1 MASNIDDL
9 VRQSRYI
16 IRGTIQKLN
25 AATMSAISDTTN
37 TVVARVDEVLQA
49 PKGLDDFT
57 GRDITIQ
64 LSQSRGVKVGQQAVF
79 FTNSW
84 LYGESIAVL
93 EVGRVAAGKDLTV
106 LRKQIADA
114 DQKIADQ
121 ALQTRIDRAELIIVG
136 KVAET
141 RPVQKEGQ
149 HGPMTEHDPD
159 WWEAV
164 IGIESVEKGQFPEM
178 SVIVLFPH
186 STDEMWIDSPKFH
199 VNQEGIWIL
208 QRDQKEKGFPVLRIP
223 GYTALDPLDFQPKD
237 QLEGI
242 RMLIKGSR

>member
-1 MASNIDDL
+1 MANNIDDL
-9 VRQSRYI
+9 VRQSKYI

-49 PKGLDDFT
+49 PKTLDDYT

-64 LSQSRGVKVGQQAVF
+64 LSTSRGVKVGQQAVF

-93 EVGRVAAGKDLTV
+93 EVGRVAARKDLTG

-114 DQKIADQ
+114 DQRIADQ
-121 ALQTRIDRAELIIVG
+121 ALQTRIDLAELIIVG
-136 KVAET
+136 KVFEA

-149 HGPMTEHDPD
+149 RGPITEHDPD
-159 WWEAV
+159 WWEAE
-164 IGIESVEKGQFPEM
+164 IEIESVEKGQFPETR
-178 SVIVLFPH
+178 IIELFPH

-208 QRDQKEKGFPVLRIP
+208 QRDQKVKGLPVLRIP

-237 QLEGI
+237 QLEYI
-242 RMLIKGSR
+242 RMLIKRSR